1 MVKILLVDDEERM
14 LRLLDLFLSPRG
26 YFCMKATSGLEAI
39 KLIEQKDFDIILLD
53 VMMPNMDGWDTCY
66 QIRQSS
72 NAPLIMLTAR
82 NQNYDMIKG
91 LTMGADDYITKPF
104 DEHVLVARIEAILR
118 RTKKDGFVSFNGI
131 EWDKTKHT
139 VTVYDE
145 KISLTP
151 IEFSLLG
158 LFLQNTNRAYSR
170 DDLIEKIWGYE
181 TDIEYRTIDSHIRN
195 IRDKLRKKGF
205 PIEDYLETV
214 YKVGYKWKSE

>member
-26 YFCMKATSGLEAI
+26 YFCMKATSGLEAL
-39 KLIEQKDFDIILLD
+39 KLIEQKEFDIILLD
-53 VMMPNMDGWDTCY
+53 VMMPSMDGWDTCY
-66 QIRQSS
+66 QIRQIS
-72 NAPLIMLTAR
+72 NVPIIMLTAR
-82 NQNYDMIKG
+82 NQNYDMVKG

-118 RTKKDGFVSFNGI
+118 RTKKMALLVSMVLSGIKRNILSQFMMKNLINSYRIFVTRTI
-131 EWDKTKHT
+131 
-139 VTVYDE
+139 
-145 KISLTP
+145 
-151 IEFSLLG
+151 
-158 LFLQNTNRAYSR
+158 LQNTNRAYSR